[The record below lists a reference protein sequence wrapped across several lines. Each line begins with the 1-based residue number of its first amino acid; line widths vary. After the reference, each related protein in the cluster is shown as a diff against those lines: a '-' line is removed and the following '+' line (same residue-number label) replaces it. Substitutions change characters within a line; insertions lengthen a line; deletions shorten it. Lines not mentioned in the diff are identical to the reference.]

1 MDAGLFETDD
11 ARWVAAGMATEL
23 REFVHRPD
31 DVGPRTLAD
40 IGVVLCDAWGGL
52 ER

>member
-1 MDAGLFETDD
+1 MFETDH

-23 REFVHRPD
+23 LEFVHRPD

-52 ER
+52 DRS